1 MACTPKS
8 ARARTV
14 SDDVYNARKRFGRS
28 GLRNL
33 KKAQESTGATAAKYR
48 CLAEQDLKAALSTYD
63 TKSGKKQNYLKEIR
77 QLSEGLS
84 LNLTQQLEQT
94 KRAEGRQKTRVV
106 ERSFETLESRLQSP
120 EVRREKQARAIL
132 SNDEIGSRILGG
144 LVDVWKDKATVV
156 DEFGR
161 AKVDTSKIMPALL
174 EYFKVDTV
182 ADMLDKLQESI
193 GEKLY
198 DMSDDQANIYEIVK
212 LQIQSKVADNT
223 LVQ

>member
-1 MACTPKS
+1 MARTPKS
-8 ARARTV
+8 ARAKTV

-33 KKAQESTGATAAKYR
+33 KKAQEATGATAAKYR
-48 CLAEQDLKAALSTYD
+48 RLAEQDLKAALSTYD
-63 TKSGKKQNYLKEIR
+63 ATSGKKQNYLKEIR

-94 KRAEGRQKTRVV
+94 RRAEGIQKTRVV
-106 ERSFETLESRLQSP
+106 ERSFETLETRLQNP
-120 EVRREKQARAIL
+120 DVRREKQARAIL

-161 AKVDTSKIMPALL
+161 TKVDQPRYLP
-174 EYFKVDTV
+174 
-182 ADMLDKLQESI
+182 
-193 GEKLY
+193 
-198 DMSDDQANIYEIVK
+198 
-212 LQIQSKVADNT
+212 
-223 LVQ
+223 

>member
-1 MACTPKS
+1 MAKS
-8 ARARTV
+8 TRAKTA

-33 KKAQESTGATAAKYR
+33 QKAQESTGATAAKYR
-48 CLAEQDLKAALSTYD
+48 RLAEQDLKAALSTYD
-63 TKSGKKQNYLKEIR
+63 ATSGKKQNYLKEIR
-77 QLSEGLS
+77 QLSQGLN

-94 KRAEGRQKTRVV
+94 KRVEGEQKTRVIQ
-106 ERSFETLESRLQSP
+106 RSYETLETRLQDP
-120 EVRREKQARAIL
+120 EIRREKQARAIL

-144 LVDVWKDKATVV
+144 LVDVWRDKATVI

-161 AKVDTSKIMPALL
+161 VKVDQSKIMPALL
-174 EYFKVDTV
+174 DYFKVNKV
-182 ADMLDKLQESI
+182 ADMLDKIQESI
-193 GEKLY
+193 GASLY
-198 DMSDDQANIYEIVK
+198 DVTDERANIYEVIK